1 VIWRGGSVEV
11 LQRMRIWMRWVFCRR
26 ACSMSARQKGT
37 HSVRFLLE
45 TKEVDATKEKRRNL
59 MMGRGRTTAV
69 EDHRFP
75 KERAREVAVK

>member
-1 VIWRGGSVEV
+1 
-11 LQRMRIWMRWVFCRR
+11 
-26 ACSMSARQKGT
+26 
-37 HSVRFLLE
+37 VRFLLE